1 MKFRVFAIAV
11 ALVGALSTPVPSYAA
26 NSAIC
31 VAYDTGGPGDRS
43 FNDAVFAGIKKSQQ
57 ISAFTL
63 DSAVTDGTAADRE
76 KRIRAFIAKGCRM
89 IIVVGNAYAPI
100 LAPIAEEFPET
111 QFAII
116 NDQSIDAFNVA
127 SIVFDEKQGAFL
139 AGVSAALSSKTGKV
153 AMIASASQSS
163 TYDTG
168 FVAGVK
174 AAKKGVRTSI
184 RIVTASSSSVAKSLM
199 ATGVDVIYL
208 ATSGSADPIFEAVSA
223 QNMQKKNR
231 NLSQEVGLIVVEPDL
246 YLNVTPSTAKYLLAT
261 VVKRVD
267 KAIVDLISM
276 SKELPI
282 LEVLDV
288 KRGIYGLG
296 YSISNKGVEIVIKSK
311 SLANQ
316 TNAINSIASAAFE
329 R

>member
-1 MKFRVFAIAV
+1 MKFRIFTLAL
-11 ALVGALSTPVPSYAA
+11 ALVGTLSVALPSYAA
-26 NSAIC
+26 NSTIC

-57 ISAFTL
+57 VSNFSL
-63 DSAVTDGTAADRE
+63 ESVVTDGTSADRE
-76 KRIRAFIAKGCRM
+76 KRIRTFVAKACKM
-89 IIVVGNAYAPI
+89 IIVVGNAYSPI
-100 LAPIAEEFPET
+100 LAPIAEEFPQI

-127 SIVFDEKQGAFL
+127 SIVFDENQGAFL

-153 AMIASASQSS
+153 AMVASASQAS
-163 TYDTG
+163 TYEAG

-174 AAKKGVRTSI
+174 AAKKSVRTSLKT
-184 RIVTASSSSVAKSLM
+184 VTTNSGIVAKSLM
-199 ATGVDVIYL
+199 SSGVDVIYL
-208 ATSGSADPIFEAVSA
+208 ATSGSADPIFDAVVA
-223 QNMQKKNR
+223 QNMQRKNR
-231 NLSQEVGLIVVEPDL
+231 NISIEVGLIVLEPDL
-246 YLNVTPSTAKYLLAT
+246 YLNVTPSTSKYLLAS

-267 KAIVDLISM
+267 KAVIDLISA

-316 TNAINSIASAAFE
+316 TSAINSIASAAFE